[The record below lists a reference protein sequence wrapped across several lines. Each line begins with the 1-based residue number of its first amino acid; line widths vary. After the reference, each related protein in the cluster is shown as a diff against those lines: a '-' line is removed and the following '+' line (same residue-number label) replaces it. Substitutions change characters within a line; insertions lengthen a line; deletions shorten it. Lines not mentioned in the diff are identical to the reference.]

1 MTDTNRGIEKSRQS
15 KRNRKKEGEKM
26 RPKVNNL
33 LEEEIRVVKEVKLR
47 IVPVHY
53 NSPTFIP
60 R

>member
-1 MTDTNRGIEKSRQS
+1 MTDTNRGIEKSSQS
-15 KRNRKKEGEKM
+15 KRNRKKKGEKM

>member
-1 MTDTNRGIEKSRQS
+1 MTDTNRGIEKSSQS